1 MRVIQISGSQSR
13 YTKLH
18 WATDGSKEG
27 PLDEELFDTKFGSIG
42 QLLPECG
49 NKNQKF
55 TGISNVFKIQA
66 FILVLGLVKSN
77 EIKIKLKY

>member
-66 FILVLGLVKSN
+66 FILF
-77 EIKIKLKY
+77 IKQCLILLIFFSC